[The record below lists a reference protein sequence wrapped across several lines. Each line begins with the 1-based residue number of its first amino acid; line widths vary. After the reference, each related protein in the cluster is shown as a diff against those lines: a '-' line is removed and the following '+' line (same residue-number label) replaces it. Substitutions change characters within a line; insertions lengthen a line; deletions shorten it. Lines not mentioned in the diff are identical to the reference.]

1 MPPEPQPRPASPPEP
16 RPGPSADRLIDASA
30 TTFSSRASRWL
41 IGVGILSLLATLVL
55 SVLTT
60 SDAPN
65 EQTADN
71 NAFSVSSVG
80 HQALAEVYD
89 ELGLDTLVS
98 RHRSAERASPQR
110 ALLILEPHV
119 TDSELEHLREMVA
132 QAHKRKVPT
141 LIALPKW
148 RVSES
153 VKKSGW
159 ANRIERATA
168 YRIDEL
174 LRTLDLVLETDLAS
188 TLEVF
193 DATST
198 NAELGERS
206 FSLKL
211 DPTQCI
217 VGDDLEPLLIGDGD
231 DWSCTLLAR
240 IPNTTIH
247 LLSDPEPLSTM
258 GLGLADHAPL
268 ALALVEDA
276 LGVKAVVIDEIAHGY
291 EKAQTIW
298 QELFRFPLV
307 LVTFHL
313 ALFAA
318 LALWTATHRF
328 GKPERPPPR
337 VPAGKQTL
345 IDNTAT
351 LLALGHHAGTGA
363 KKYLEAAL
371 RQLARAYGLA
381 PELSAERRLEH
392 LATLARRVDERHD
405 LLAIARDVANLR
417 DGKGRREERRART
430 LALRIYRLKSEM
442 LHGDR
447 SGS

>member
-1 MPPEPQPRPASPPEP
+1 MP
-16 RPGPSADRLIDASA
+16 DRLLEASA
-30 TTFSSRASRWL
+30 TTFSTRASRWL
-41 IGVGILSLLATLVL
+41 IGVGIVSLLATLVL

-80 HQALAEVYD
+80 HQALAEFYD
-89 ELGLDTLVS
+89 EVGIDTVVS
-98 RHRSAERASPQR
+98 RHRSAERASRSR
-110 ALLILEPHV
+110 ALLILEPDV
-119 TDSELEHLREMVA
+119 ADNELERLREMVA
-132 QAHKRKVPT
+132 QAHQRKVPT
-141 LIALPKW
+141 IVALPKW

-153 VKKSGW
+153 VQKSGW

-174 LRTLDLVLETDLAS
+174 LRTLDLALQTDLAG

-193 DATST
+193 DGTST
-198 NAELGERS
+198 KADFGERTL
-206 FSLKL
+206 SLSL
-211 DPTQCI
+211 EPTQCMAGGDLEALI
-217 VGDDLEPLLIGDGD
+217 VGDSD
-231 DWSCTLLAR
+231 DWGCALFARVRGTTLY
-240 IPNTTIH
+240 

-268 ALALVEDA
+268 ALALIEEG

-318 LALWTATHRF
+318 LALWASTHRF

-351 LLALGHHAGTGA
+351 LLALGHHAGTGV
-363 KKYLEAAL
+363 KKYLDAAL

-392 LATLARRVDERHD
+392 LAMLARRVDERHD
-405 LLAIARDVANLR
+405 LAAIARDVAALR

>member
-1 MPPEPQPRPASPPEP
+1 MAPEPPLPRPPEP
-16 RPGPSADRLIDASA
+16 RPAPAADRLIDASA
-30 TTFSSRASRWL
+30 TTFSSRAARWL
-41 IGVGILSLLATLVL
+41 IGVGVVSLLATLVL

-60 SDAPN
+60 SDAPA

-80 HQALAEVYD
+80 HQALAEFYD
-89 ELGLDTLVS
+89 EVGIDTLVS
-98 RHRSAERASPQR
+98 RHRSAERASQQR
-110 ALLILEPHV
+110 ALLILEPDV
-119 TDSELEHLREMVA
+119 ADTELERLREMVA

-174 LRTLDLVLETDLAS
+174 LRTLDLVLERDLAS

-193 DATST
+193 DSTST
-198 NAELGERS
+198 SAELGERA
-206 FSLKL
+206 FALKL
-211 DPTQCI
+211 EPTQCMT
-217 VGDDLEPLLIGDGD
+217 GTELEPLLVGDGD
-231 DWSCTLLAR
+231 DWACTLLAR
-240 IPNTTIH
+240 VRGTTIH

-268 ALALVEDA
+268 ALALIEDA

-313 ALFAA
+313 ALFGA
-318 LALWTATHRF
+318 LALWTATQRF

-351 LLALGHHAGTGA
+351 LLALGHHAGTGV

-392 LATLARRVDERHD
+392 LATLARRVDEHHD
-405 LLAIARDVANLR
+405 LLAIARDVASLR

>member
-1 MPPEPQPRPASPPEP
+1 MARDNDAGERP
-16 RPGPSADRLIDASA
+16 DRLLNASA
-30 TTFSSRASRWL
+30 TTFSSRMSRWL
-41 IGVGILSLLATLVL
+41 IGVAGLSLLATLVL

-60 SDAPN
+60 SNAPN

-80 HQALAEVYD
+80 HQALAEVFE
-89 ELGLDTLVS
+89 ELGLEAQVS
-98 RHRSAERASPQR
+98 RHRSAERASRQR
-110 ALLILEPHV
+110 ALLLLEPEV
-119 TDSELEHLREMVA
+119 GAAELERLRAMLV
-132 QAHKRKVPT
+132 QAHRARVPT
-141 LIALPKW
+141 IVALPKW

-153 VKKSGW
+153 VKRTGW

-168 YRIDEL
+168 FRIDEL
-174 LRTLDLVLETDLAS
+174 LRVLDLALEYDLVD
-188 TLEVF
+188 TVEVF
-193 DATST
+193 DTTSKKVRI
-198 NAELGERS
+198 GEVDYDMR
-206 FSLKL
+206 LE
-211 DPTQCI
+211 PTQCI
-217 VGDDLEPLLIGDGD
+217 GGEGLEPLVEGD
-231 DWSCTLLAR
+231 DGCVLFAR
-240 IPNTTIH
+240 IGGTTIH
-247 LLSDPEPLSTM
+247 ILSDPEPLSTM
-258 GLGLADHAPL
+258 GLGTADHAAFAV
-268 ALALVEDA
+268 ALIEEV
-276 LGVKAVVIDEIAHGY
+276 LGVRAVVIDEIAHGY

-328 GKPERPPPR
+328 GKAERPPPR

-351 LLALGHHAGTGA
+351 LLALGHHAGTGV
-363 KKYLEAAL
+363 KKYLDAAL

-405 LLAIARDVANLR
+405 LIAISRDVAALR

>member
-1 MPPEPQPRPASPPEP
+1 MAPEPAIPRAPEP

-30 TTFSSRASRWL
+30 TTFSSRAARWL
-41 IGVGILSLLATLVL
+41 IGIGVISLLATLVL

-60 SDAPN
+60 SDSPH

-80 HQALAEVYD
+80 HQALAEFYD
-89 ELGLDTLVS
+89 AVGVDTVVS

-110 ALLILEPHV
+110 ALLILEPNV

-174 LRTLDLVLETDLAS
+174 LRTLDLVLETDLAG

-193 DATST
+193 DGNTTTADF
-198 NAELGERS
+198 GEFA

-211 DPTQCI
+211 DPTQCMAS
-217 VGDDLEPLLIGDGD
+217 DDIEALVIADAE
-231 DWSCTLLAR
+231 DWSCALLAR
-240 IPNTTIH
+240 VPGTTIH

-258 GLGLADHAPL
+258 GLGLADHAPI
-268 ALALVEDA
+268 ALALIEEG

-313 ALFAA
+313 ALFGA
-318 LALWTATHRF
+318 LALWTATQRF

-351 LLALGHHAGTGA
+351 LLALGHHAGTGV

-392 LATLARRVDERHD
+392 LAMLARRVDERHD